1 MQGIHCSSCKILVES
16 ILCLTIP
23 VHIPYNF
30 CLFLGQS
37 ADTSINKKNCHRKVH
52 VHIYRAYI
60 YITFIPVLV
69 HVYQCVDVVHFY
81 ILPVISSID
90 NISSVDV
97 RAFSQT
103 SQTTTNDYA
112 TGISNRLVALE
123 RRLKALE
130 HVRTTSVV
138 KSILILIHSLSLSL
152 PLPYSSKFS

>member
-1 MQGIHCSSCKILVES
+1 MS
-16 ILCLTIP
+16 
-23 VHIPYNF
+23 
-30 CLFLGQS
+30 
-37 ADTSINKKNCHRKVH
+37 H
-52 VHIYRAYI
+52 VSQYLYI
-60 YITFIPVLV
+60 YPTIFFCFWANLQTLVSTKKIVTVRYMYIFIGHTTFIPVLV
-69 HVYQCVDVVHFY
+69 HVHVYQCINVVHFY

-90 NISSVDV
+90 DISSVDV

-138 KSILILIHSLSLSL
+138 KSILTLIHSLSLSL
-152 PLPYSSKFS
+152 PLP

>member
-1 MQGIHCSSCKILVES
+1 M
-16 ILCLTIP
+16 
-23 VHIPYNF
+23 
-30 CLFLGQS
+30 
-37 ADTSINKKNCHRKVH
+37 
-52 VHIYRAYI
+52 
-60 YITFIPVLV
+60 

-81 ILPVISSID
+81 ILSVISSID
-90 NISSVDV
+90 DISSVDV

-138 KSILILIHSLSLSL
+138 KSILTLIHSLSLSL